1 MPPFE
6 QHQDQRLSIADEGL
20 AEETDVMGIAPSDI
34 GYFDVKVIKEYY
46 DRERRT
52 RREEEE
58 YLNTIYK
65 EVPITFSRE

>member
-1 MPPFE
+1 
-6 QHQDQRLSIADEGL
+6 
-20 AEETDVMGIAPSDI
+20 MGIAPSDI